1 MVSLCD
7 MVCALKSDA
16 RDGGAIGSFC
26 LQTISLVRPPIPMMS
41 TSADGLN
48 DTLFECK
55 TIAEN
60 TKHTESLCAA
70 VLHMRPEI
78 K

>member
-1 MVSLCD
+1 
-7 MVCALKSDA
+7 
-16 RDGGAIGSFC
+16 
-26 LQTISLVRPPIPMMS
+26 MMS